1 MTTSTDI
8 RQAHVHLEKA
18 WADTLRNCC
27 HGGLSRES
35 YVEALFFHHL
45 NRLCLAQQSMAEEI
59 KSMRAEMDQKEQEI
73 NALQTVLAQL
83 QH

>member
-8 RQAHVHLEKA
+8 KQAHAHLEKS

-27 HGGLSRES
+27 HGGLSREG
-35 YVEALFFHHL
+35 YVEALLFHHL
-45 NRLCLAQQSMAEEI
+45 NRLCQAQQSMAEEI
-59 KSMRAEMDQKEQEI
+59 KSLRAEMNQKDQEI
-73 NALQTVLAQL
+73 SALQTVLAEF